1 MTRWNIQNPT
11 LKNMQVVDA
20 GCSQYRNTDFGHTN
34 LGVPKSNL

>member
-11 LKNMQVVDA
+11 LKNMKVVDA
-20 GCSQYRNTDFGHTN
+20 GCFRYRNTDFGHTN